1 VRSLGPLEE
10 RVVEILWRES
20 RGLSVREVHGAL
32 GHELAYTTVMTT
44 LDRLFKKGLLVRERD
59 GCAYRYSPRVTRE
72 VFTAGLL
79 RRLLEPLLRR
89 GPVRPMLAT
98 LVDAVGERDR
108 ALLPELLRLVREKE
122 RGLRRREKA

>member
-1 VRSLGPLEE
+1 
-10 RVVEILWRES
+10 
-20 RGLSVREVHGAL
+20 L

>member
-1 VRSLGPLEE
+1 MHALGPLEE
-10 RVVEILWRES
+10 RVAEILWRKS
-20 RGLSVREVHGAL
+20 RDLSVREVHDAL
-32 GHELAYTTVMTT
+32 GQDLAYTTVMTT
-44 LDRLFKKGLLVRERD
+44 LDRLFKKGLLARERD
-59 GCAYRYSPRVTRE
+59 GRAYRYAARTTRE
-72 VFTAGLL
+72 AFTASLL

-108 ALLPELLRLVREKE
+108 ALLPELQRLVRKKE

>member
-1 VRSLGPLEE
+1 MALGPLEE
-10 RVVEILWRES
+10 RVLEILWREE
-20 RGLSVREVHGAL
+20 RDLSVREVHEAL
-32 GHELAYTTVMTT
+32 GQDLAYTTVMTT

-59 GCAYRYSPRVTRE
+59 GRAFRYEPRTTRE
-72 VFTAGLL
+72 VFAASLL

-98 LVDAVGERDR
+98 LVDAVGERDST
-108 ALLPELLRLVREKE
+108 LLPELQRLVREKE